1 MKSVSP
7 ELKSW
12 IELLEKSL
20 IIISTS
26 IIILTAAYKGGILIT
41 SKSNKF
47 IAEKQE
53 TEKRTEVI
61 NLMANTY
68 ATSLNQLDR
77 DIKDIDIKLE
87 QQLGVNS
94 YGWEKYR
101 AIREEKVKDR
111 SSLLQSLGGQIVQ
124 LKQAEK

>member
-12 IELLEKSL
+12 IELWEKSL

-26 IIILTAAYKGGILIT
+26 IIILTAAYKRGILIT
-41 SKSNKF
+41 SNSNKF

-68 ATSLNQLDR
+68 ATSL
-77 DIKDIDIKLE
+77 IKDIDIKLE